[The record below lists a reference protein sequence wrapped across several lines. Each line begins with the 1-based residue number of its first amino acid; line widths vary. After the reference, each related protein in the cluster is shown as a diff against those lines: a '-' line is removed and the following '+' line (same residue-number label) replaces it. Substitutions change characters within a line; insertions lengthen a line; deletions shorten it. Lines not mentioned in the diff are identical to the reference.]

1 MKLIKRIFYII
12 FGLLIASAVSLVG
25 LILYSEYSGRQL
37 WKSFGEETADAGF
50 PEEESRLA
58 YDENGNLAELPGS
71 SQPIA
76 TEAAAQS
83 DFSTGNPENNISA
96 DGTDVSNMGTTNMD
110 ISGEDVSNTDTTVEN
125 PGQETAPAEED
136 YTGSQIEQ
144 LYIMDMG
151 SALFHLPDC
160 PYASN
165 IAVDKRAE
173 RSTTSE
179 KILNAG
185 YKPCTNCNP

>member
-83 DFSTGNPENNISA
+83 DFFYRESGKQYFCRRHRCLQYGNYQYGYFGGRCFQYRYYRGKS
-96 DGTDVSNMGTTNMD
+96 
-110 ISGEDVSNTDTTVEN
+110 
-125 PGQETAPAEED
+125 
-136 YTGSQIEQ
+136 
-144 LYIMDMG
+144 
-151 SALFHLPDC
+151 
-160 PYASN
+160 
-165 IAVDKRAE
+165 RA
-173 RSTTSE
+173 R
-179 KILNAG
+179 NR
-185 YKPCTNCNP
+185 PCGRRLHRQPN

>member
-110 ISGEDVSNTDTTVEN
+110 ISG
-125 PGQETAPAEED
+125 
-136 YTGSQIEQ
+136 
-144 LYIMDMG
+144 
-151 SALFHLPDC
+151 
-160 PYASN
+160 
-165 IAVDKRAE
+165 
-173 RSTTSE
+173 
-179 KILNAG
+179 
-185 YKPCTNCNP
+185 